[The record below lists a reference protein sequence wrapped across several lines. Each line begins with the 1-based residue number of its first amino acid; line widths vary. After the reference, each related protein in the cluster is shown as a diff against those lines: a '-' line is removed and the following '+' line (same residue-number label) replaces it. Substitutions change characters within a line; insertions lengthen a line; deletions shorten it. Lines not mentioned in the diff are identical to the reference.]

1 MATLITADVF
11 ILGFLLTGVMADY
24 KESEKLPGDLAV
36 SIGAIADE
44 CFVLWHHQQAQPA
57 VECLHHLM
65 DLTTSLKA
73 WFYRREQ
80 TEALLEQ
87 VSDLGDFF
95 AAIEPFSQANFIVRL
110 KQEQNS
116 ISRMLVRIHTIRETS
131 FVSSAY
137 TMARL
142 ATFLILGGL
151 LTLKVESWY
160 ESVFLIGVIGL
171 FLTYLMLLIPD
182 LDNPFDY
189 GTNGEAA
196 GQEVSLK
203 PIDDLTM
210 RLARKLDVLSPV

>member
-1 MATLITADVF
+1 M
-11 ILGFLLTGVMADY
+11 
-24 KESEKLPGDLAV
+24 

-95 AAIEPFSQANFIVRL
+95 AAIEPFSQ
-110 KQEQNS
+110 
-116 ISRMLVRIHTIRETS
+116 
-131 FVSSAY
+131 
-137 TMARL
+137 
-142 ATFLILGGL
+142 
-151 LTLKVESWY
+151 
-160 ESVFLIGVIGL
+160 
-171 FLTYLMLLIPD
+171 
-182 LDNPFDY
+182 
-189 GTNGEAA
+189 
-196 GQEVSLK
+196 EVSLK